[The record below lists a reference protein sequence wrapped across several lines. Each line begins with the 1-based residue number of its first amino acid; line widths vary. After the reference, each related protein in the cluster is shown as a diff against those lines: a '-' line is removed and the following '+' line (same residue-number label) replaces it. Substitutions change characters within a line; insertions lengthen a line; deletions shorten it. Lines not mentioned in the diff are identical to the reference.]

1 MGIYYQSYHTD
12 EDTCAC
18 MLHSVQHDLG
28 QRVYSFKLPI
38 TMIVFMCVCGSYS
51 PNSSESPYSSNSPHF
66 TLPDRH
72 PLPLT
77 SSTMAEG
84 LRNNNA
90 ASLSQLLSS
99 FHCV

>member
-1 MGIYYQSYHTD
+1 
-12 EDTCAC
+12 
-18 MLHSVQHDLG
+18 
-28 QRVYSFKLPI
+28 
-38 TMIVFMCVCGSYS
+38 MCVCGSYS

-90 ASLSQLLSS
+90 ASLSQDVSTDHDTSKEQEDVELVAAKATLAQHILTLKQAGVGDDIIK
-99 FHCV
+99 F